1 MKIKMTHYV
10 VAALLATIS
19 MTASADAENAE
30 KLAKKYTTIAK
41 TVNASYDAPSS
52 MDGKVFFNRKIKAP
66 NGKEVACASCHTN
79 NPANTGKNIV
89 TGRSIAPLSPLVNPK
104 RFSDL
109 EKVED
114 KFTEHC
120 NDIIGADCTAAEK
133 ANFIAYLL
141 TEEKPTK

>member
-1 MKIKMTHYV
+1 MKTRMVHYV
-10 VAALLATIS
+10 VAALLAGVS
-19 MTASADAENAE
+19 LAANADVENAE

-52 MDGKVFFNRKIKAP
+52 MDGKMFFNRKIKAP
-66 NGKEVACASCHTN
+66 NGKEVACASCHTS
-79 NPANTGKNIV
+79 NPANAGKNIV
-89 TGRSIAPLSPLVNPK
+89 TGRSIAPLSPIVNAK
-104 RFSDL
+104 RFNDL

-120 NDIIGADCTAAEK
+120 NDIIGADCSAAEK

-141 TEEKPTK
+141 TEEKPSK

>member
-1 MKIKMTHYV
+1 MKTKMVSYV
-10 VAALLATIS
+10 VAALLAG
-19 MTASADAENAE
+19 ASLAANADADNAE

-41 TVNASYDAPSS
+41 TVNASFDAPSS
-52 MDGKVFFNRKIKAP
+52 MDGKIFFNRKIKAP
-66 NGKEVACASCHTN
+66 NGKEVACASCHTS

-89 TGRSIAPLSPLVNPK
+89 TGRSIAPLSPLVNAK

>member
-1 MKIKMTHYV
+1 MKTKMVSYV
-10 VAALLATIS
+10 VAALLAG
-19 MTASADAENAE
+19 ASLAANADADNAE

-41 TVNASYDAPSS
+41 TVNASFDAPSS
-52 MDGKVFFNRKIKAP
+52 MDGKIFFNRKIKAP
-66 NGKEVACASCHTN
+66 NGKDVACASCHTS

-89 TGRSIAPLSPLVNPK
+89 TGRSIAPLSPLVNAK